1 MSTTKNISDI
11 EKEITTLLAKGDR
24 RAVTL
29 TYQNYGN
36 ALYGI
41 IRRIVK
47 SEALAE
53 EVLQDVMVKVW
64 QNAASYNRT
73 KGRLFTWLSNIA
85 RNAAIDM
92 LRSAGYNREQKTT
105 SIENTVNP
113 NVGGSEELQIKDAG
127 LEKVINSLDEKH
139 RVLIDMAYFQGYS
152 QRAVEKELDIPL
164 GTIKSRLRQAIN
176 ELRTKLNQDQVRD
189 LLLSI
194 VFVIS
199 MLQSQNWMLE
209 LKDNCFNV
217 SMWI

>member
-1 MSTTKNISDI
+1 MSTTKNITEI
-11 EKEITTLLAKGDR
+11 ERKITELMAQGDR
-24 RAVTL
+24 QAVNL

-64 QNAASYNRT
+64 QNAKSYNRT

-85 RNAAIDM
+85 RNASIDM
-92 LRSAGYNREQKTT
+92 LRSAGYNPEQKTT
-105 SIENTVNP
+105 SIENPVYQ
-113 NVGGSEELQIKDAG
+113 NVGGSEEIKIKDSG
-127 LEKVINSLDEKH
+127 LEKIINSLDEKH

-152 QRAVEKELDIPL
+152 QREIEKELGIPL

-176 ELRTKLNQDQVRD
+176 ELRTKLNDDQVRN

-194 VFVIS
+194 AFVVS
-199 MLQSQNWMLE
+199 LLQSQSWMLE
-209 LKDNCFNV
+209 
-217 SMWI
+217 I